1 MKKILK
7 AVYDKEVLP
16 DLYYFFLIGVVLL
29 FIILRIP
36 SLVEPDW
43 YGDEGIYQVIGR
55 ALHENRLLYRDIW
68 DNKPPLLYLYY
79 AMVKGDMFLARLMSL
94 IFGIG
99 AVIAFFFAAKTLFYK
114 KNISLYLSTFIFAF
128 LFGIPLLEG
137 NIANAENFMLFP
149 ILLSLFFVLHLNSK
163 SKIITPILIGGFLSI
178 AFLTK
183 IVAIFDLGAFLVILF
198 IIRFYNKP
206 LVDVKKHFLSRPIE
220 FIKILKQEVIILI
233 SFLFPIV
240 VTIIFFVLQGSL
252 SDFLKASFAQNIGYV
267 GYGNYFLIP
276 QGLLIL
282 KFLALFLGVFL
293 VTIFRK
299 KIGIAGIVIYTWLI
313 FSTFNAFFSG
323 RPYTHYVLVFL
334 PSFCLLVGLLFAAR
348 KQIILNI
355 FITVFLVVLFKVNFT
370 YYTKIIPYYRNYFD
384 FVMGDKSVK
393 QYQSFFDNNTPRNYE
408 LSEFLKMNTQKG
420 EGIFLLSDSST
431 IYYLTKKLPPG
442 RYIVEYH
449 ISSYPNG
456 VEETKRALKKVKPKY
471 IIVTKEKFAQE
482 FLTNYDKK
490 YIVSGI
496 TVYEQQY

>member
-1 MKKILK
+1 MKKKLK
-7 AVYDKEVLP
+7 AIYNKEVLP
-16 DLYYFFLIGVVLL
+16 DLYYFFLIGIVLL
-29 FIILRIP
+29 FIIFRIP

-79 AMVKGDMFLARLMSL
+79 ALVRGDMFLARLMSL
-94 IFGIG
+94 IFGAG
-99 AVIAFFFAAKTLFYK
+99 AVIVFFFIAKTIFYK
-114 KNISLYLSTFIFAF
+114 KNISLYLSTSFFAL

-137 NIANAENFMLFP
+137 NIANAENFMLLP
-149 ILLSLFFVLHLNSK
+149 ILLSLFFVVRLNSR
-163 SKIITPILIGGFLSI
+163 SKIITPILIGGFLSV

-183 IVAIFDLGAFLVILF
+183 IVAIFDLAAFLVILF
-198 IIRFYNKP
+198 TIRFYNKS
-206 LVDVKKHFLSRPIE
+206 LIDARKHLLSRPIE
-220 FIKILKQEVIILI
+220 FLKVLKQEGIILI
-233 SFLFPIV
+233 SFFVPILITILF
-240 VTIIFFVLQGSL
+240 FMLQGSL
-252 SDFLKASFAQNIGYV
+252 SDYLKASFAQNIGYV

-282 KFLALFLGVFL
+282 KLIALFLGVFL
-293 VTIFRK
+293 IIILRK
-299 KIGIAGIVIYTWLI
+299 KIGIAGIVVYTWLI
-313 FSTFNAFFSG
+313 FSIFNAFFSG

-334 PSFCLLVGLLFAAR
+334 PSFCLLLGLLFAVR
-348 KQIILNI
+348 KHIIVNI
-355 FITVFLVVLFKVNFT
+355 SLIVFLVVFFKINFT

-393 QYQSFFDNNTPRNYE
+393 HYQSFFDANTPRNYE
-408 LSEFLKMNTQKG
+408 VAEFLKMNTQNG

-431 IYYLTKKLPPG
+431 IYYLTNKLPPG

-456 VEETKRALKKVKPKY
+456 INETKQALNKLKPKY
-471 IIVTKEKFAQE
+471 IVVTKERFARD

-490 YIVSGI
+490 YVVSGI